1 MAAAHPCG
9 FVATQPAALSPAPAA
24 TNAIPAKNAGLHL
37 SLSKLTTSV
46 IYANLTKLMQ
56 YLYSTL

>member
-9 FVATQPAALSPAPAA
+9 FVATQSAALTPASVP
-24 TNAIPAKNAGLHL
+24 TNAILAKSNGLRL
-37 SLSKLTTSV
+37 SLAKLSTRGM
-46 IYANLTKLMQ
+46 YANLTKLMQ